1 MFTQEQGK
9 SSATPTSA
17 STNTRKSRRNKSKED
32 KSGKSK
38 VEAISTST
46 YKGPGKSSKLPLE
59 SDPLGLGL

>member
-38 VEAISTST
+38 VEAIST